1 MKKKIYGEYKPMPH
15 SLRETDIEGTVELI
29 LNPISIL
36 YENVLLWLRN
46 YRDKLVCSLNQFVT
60 DSVNRLQ

>member
-1 MKKKIYGEYKPMPH
+1 MPH

-36 YENVLLWLRN
+36 CENVLLWLRN

-60 DSVNRLQ
+60 DSVDRLQ